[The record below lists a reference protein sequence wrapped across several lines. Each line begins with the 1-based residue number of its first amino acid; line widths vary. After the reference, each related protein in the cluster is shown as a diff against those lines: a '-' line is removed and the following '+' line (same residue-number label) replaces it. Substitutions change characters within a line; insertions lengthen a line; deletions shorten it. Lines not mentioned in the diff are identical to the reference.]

1 MIDRLINYIKKHE
14 LLKDNLILL
23 LGNSFGAFF
32 TFLFHFY
39 MGRKLGPEDYGALGA
54 ILALIYLFTI
64 PLTTIQ
70 TSIAK
75 FTSIFKSEKKYKE
88 IHYLYKASTKKLLI
102 FGIISM
108 FIFLLLSNL
117 IANYLHISL
126 TPLLIL
132 SLYIIFSF
140 LLYIN
145 RGLLQGL
152 QKFNKFSINLI
163 FEGLIK
169 LISGI
174 ILILVGFKLNGA
186 IGAIVFALIS
196 AFLISFYQLKNIIKY
211 KIKKFDS
218 NIIYKYTIPV
228 LIALTMLT
236 AFYSLDLLLV
246 KHFFI
251 DKRAGYYAAVSL
263 LGKVVFFGSMPIT
276 QVMFP
281 KVNELYHN
289 KKKSKNM
296 LYKSALMI
304 LAFSLPVILIYFLF
318 SKFIIKTLY
327 GELYLEAS
335 NLLGWFAVMMTLFS
349 LIYLISFYNLAI
361 NRKNFLYILGLFNIL
376 EIVLIYIFHD
386 TLMQVVSILTVL
398 MSILAF
404 IMFLKML
411 LIKDGKI
418 KYNNSGV

>member
-1 MIDRLINYIKKHE
+1 MR
-14 LLKDNLILL
+14 
-23 LGNSFGAFF
+23 
-32 TFLFHFY
+32 
-39 MGRKLGPEDYGALGA
+39 
-54 ILALIYLFTI
+54 
-64 PLTTIQ
+64 
-70 TSIAK
+70 
-75 FTSIFKSEKKYKE
+75 
-88 IHYLYKASTKKLLI
+88 
-102 FGIISM
+102 
-108 FIFLLLSNL
+108 
-117 IANYLHISL
+117 
-126 TPLLIL
+126 
-132 SLYIIFSF
+132 
-140 LLYIN
+140 
-145 RGLLQGL
+145 
-152 QKFNKFSINLI
+152 
-163 FEGLIK
+163 EGLIK

-281 KVNELYHN
+281 KVNELYYK